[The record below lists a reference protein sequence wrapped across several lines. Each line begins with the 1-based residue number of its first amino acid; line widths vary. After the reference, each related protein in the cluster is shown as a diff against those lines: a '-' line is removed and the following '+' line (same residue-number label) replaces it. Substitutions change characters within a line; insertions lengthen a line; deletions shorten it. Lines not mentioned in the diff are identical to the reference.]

1 MLIGDQTSFLETLS
15 INTPR
20 VFRAKAAAA
29 IFKRKRLLAVGYNK
43 DKTHPLQGRFCKHP
57 DALFLHA
64 EIDAILKCRDI
75 SKAHRIFV
83 SRHTRS
89 GGFGSAKPCPI
100 CQDAIN
106 TMTPIKIIEHT

>member
-1 MLIGDQTSFLETLS
+1 MAHHKHEIKAVTYDKRGRILS
-15 INTPR
+15 IGQNSY
-20 VFRAKAAAA
+20 V
-29 IFKRKRLLAVGYNK
+29 
-43 DKTHPLQGRFCKHP
+43 KTHTVQAHYAKKNNNEH
-57 DALFLHA
+57 AVFLHA

-106 TMTPIKIIEHT
+106 TMTPIRIIEHT